1 MPVRFSTMFALA
13 ESRCTRYMI
22 NEDTSNCANTVLV
35 LGASG
40 KTGHRVAD
48 LLGARGVPVRAGSRT
63 AAIPF
68 DWTDRDTWAAVLAG
82 VDAVYLTY
90 QPDLAVPGAP
100 ADIKAFCDR
109 AVAAGVRKLVLLSGR
124 GEPEALECE
133 AIVRDSGLDWTVVRC
148 AWFAQNF
155 SEGAFTDF
163 ILAGEVALPAG
174 DVPEPFVHADDIAEV
189 AVAALLDDRH
199 AGQVYELT
207 GPRALTFADAVAAI
221 GAATGRDISYIP
233 LTRTDFVAALTSYG
247 VPADEISLLDYLFGT
262 VLDGRNSPPADGVRR
277 ALGRE
282 PRDFADYVREVVS
295 SGAWT
300 VAASA

>member
-1 MPVRFSTMFALA
+1 
-13 ESRCTRYMI
+13 MI
-22 NEDTSNCANTVLV
+22 IENTSNSANTVLV
-35 LGASG
+35 LGATG
-40 KTGHRVAD
+40 KTGHRVAA

-68 DWTDRDTWAAVLAG
+68 DWTDRGTWAAALAG
-82 VDAVYLTY
+82 VDAVYLAY

-100 ADIKAFCDR
+100 ADIKAFCDQ
-109 AVAAGVRKLVLLSGR
+109 AVAAGVRTLVLLSGR

-133 AIVRDSGLDWTVVRC
+133 AIVRDSGLGWTVVRC

-155 SEGAFTDF
+155 SEGAFADF

-207 GPRALTFADAVAAI
+207 GPRALTFAEAVAEI
-221 GAATGRDISYIP
+221 GAATGREIAYVP

-247 VPADEISLLDYLFGT
+247 VPGEEISLLDYLFGT
-262 VLDGRNSPPADGVRR
+262 VLDGRNSHLSDGVER
-277 ALGRE
+277 ALSRE
-282 PRDFADYVREVVS
+282 PRDFAEYVREVAN
-295 SGAWT
+295 SGAWA
-300 VAASA
+300 VPASA

>member
-1 MPVRFSTMFALA
+1 MFVPA

-22 NEDTSNCANTVLV
+22 IENVPNSENTVLV
-35 LGASG
+35 LGATG
-40 KTGHRVAD
+40 KTGRRVAE
-48 LLGARGVPVRAGSRT
+48 LLTARGVPVRAGSRS

-68 DWTDRDTWAAVLAG
+68 DWTDRVTWAAALAG
-82 VDAVYLTY
+82 VDAVYLSY

-100 ADIKAFCDR
+100 ADIKALTV
-109 AVAAGVRKLVLLSGR
+109 AAAAAGVRKIVLLSGR

-133 AIVRDSGLDWTVVRC
+133 AIVRDSGPIWTVVRC

-155 SEGAFTDF
+155 SEGAFADP
-163 ILAGEVALPAG
+163 ILAGEVALPTG

-199 AGQVYELT
+199 AGEIYELT
-207 GPRALTFADAVAAI
+207 GPRALSFADAVAEIA
-221 GAATGRDISYIP
+221 AATGREIAFVP

-262 VLDGRNSPPADGVRR
+262 VLDGRNSHLADGVRR

-282 PRDFADYVREVVS
+282 PRDFAEYVREVAI
-295 SGAWT
+295 SGVWSVTAD
-300 VAASA
+300 A

>member
-1 MPVRFSTMFALA
+1 
-13 ESRCTRYMI
+13 MI
-22 NEDTSNCANTVLV
+22 IEHTPNSENTVLV
-35 LGASG
+35 LGATG
-40 KTGHRVAD
+40 KTGRRVAE
-48 LLGARGVPVRAGSRT
+48 LLSAAGTLVRSGSRS

-68 DWTDRDTWAAVLAG
+68 DWTDRATWASALAD
-82 VDAVYLTY
+82 VNAVYLSY

-100 ADIKAFCDR
+100 ADIKAFCDA
-109 AVAAGVRKLVLLSGR
+109 AVAAGVGSLVLLSGR

-133 AIVRDSGLDWTVVRC
+133 AIVRDSGLRWTVVRC
-148 AWFAQNF
+148 SWFAQNF
-155 SEGAFTDF
+155 SEGAFAEF

-199 AGQVYELT
+199 AGEVYELT
-207 GPRALTFADAVAAI
+207 GPRGLSFADAVAEI
-221 GAATGRDISYIP
+221 GAAAGREIAYIP

-262 VLDGRNSPPADGVRR
+262 VLDGRNSAPADGVRR

-282 PRDFADYVREVVS
+282 PRDFAEYARD
-295 SGAWT
+295 
-300 VAASA
+300 VA